1 MVGSSYTPL
10 DKIRLTFGA
19 TLAESYDDYKFKN
32 SKNLRWFTRV
42 SIGF

>member
-32 SKNLRWFTRV
+32 SNNLRLFSRV